1 MRVTIMVALL
11 WSGISA
17 ASAQY
22 INAQY
27 VDEYLGNLPPGS
39 QPPATFT
46 NPYGKNLKL
55 FNSQGQY
62 RGNLSS
68 NPYDPNRA
76 GNPYGRH
83 GSPYSPYRQDSPN
96 NPYGQGIG
104 VYR

>member
-1 MRVTIMVALL
+1 MRATIIAAILL
-11 WSGISA
+11 SGISA
-17 ASAQY
+17 ARAQF
-22 INAQY
+22 I
-27 VDEYLGNLPPGS
+27 DEYLGNLPPGS
-39 QPPATFT
+39 QPPATYT

-55 FNSQGQY
+55 YNSQGQY

-68 NPYDPNRA
+68 NPYDPNRV

-83 GSPYSPYRQDSPN
+83 GNPYSPYRQDSPN